1 MSYTYT
7 CHVGGEKNIF
17 TDRQKCLDD
26 CTGQCY
32 DQEGIPLGDKYAWPC
47 LSNQQIRNE
56 VCCKVKGEGEECK
69 EINIACVLERAA
81 ANVTA
86 CSPEGARQRKSAT
99 CREKGCPPEFLGND
113 ECNWQCNIGACN
125 YDGGKCYDP
134 DGDWDLGISRG

>member
-47 LSNQQIRNE
+47 LTNQQIRNE

-81 ANVTA
+81 ANITA
-86 CSPEGARQRKSAT
+86 CSAEGARQRAAAIKQRDLRYQEQKNNQE
-99 CREKGCPPEFLGND
+99 REDAL
-113 ECNWQCNIGACN
+113 ACQF
-125 YDGGKCYDP
+125 
-134 DGDWDLGISRG
+134 SH